1 LKGHIVEKKIEIISA
16 TAMLLSVAKA
26 DEIIENHEI
35 KSIHSIVSDFFQIS
49 SKEEVDNF
57 INTAKEKLNDAID
70 IFEFGKALNKNWTYQ
85 DKIDFICCMFEV
97 GFSDGE
103 LYYLE
108 EHMIKKISTILN
120 VNHNDLI
127 ESKIEMKNIFK
138 D

>member
-1 LKGHIVEKKIEIISA
+1 MEKKIEINSA

-35 KSIHSIVSDFFQIS
+35 ESIHSIVSDFFQIN
-49 SKEEVDNF
+49 SKEEVDSF
-57 INTAKEKLNDAID
+57 INIAREKLDGAID
-70 IFEFGKALNKNWTYQ
+70 IFEFGKVLNKNWTYQ

-108 EHMIKKISTILN
+108 EHMIKKVSTILN

-127 ESKIEMKNIFK
+127 ESKIEMKKIFK
-138 D
+138 DD

>member
-1 LKGHIVEKKIEIISA
+1 MGEKIEIISA

-35 KSIHSIVSDFFQIS
+35 ESIHSIISDFFQIN
-49 SKEEVDNF
+49 SKKEVDSF
-57 INTAKEKLNDAID
+57 INTAREKLNNAID
-70 IFEFGKALNKNWTYQ
+70 IFEFGKVLNKNWTYQ

-108 EHMIKKISTILN
+108 EHMIKKVSTILN

-127 ESKIEMKNIFK
+127 ESKIEMRSVFK
-138 D
+138 G

>member
-1 LKGHIVEKKIEIISA
+1 MGEKIEIISA

-35 KSIHSIVSDFFQIS
+35 ESIHSIVSDFFQIS

-57 INTAKEKLNDAID
+57 INTAKEKLNNAID

-97 GFSDGE
+97 GFSDGN

-120 VNHNDLI
+120 VNHSDLI
-127 ESKIEMKNIFK
+127 ESKIEMKKIFK
-138 D
+138 DNY

>member
-1 LKGHIVEKKIEIISA
+1 MEKKIEIISA

-57 INTAKEKLNDAID
+57 INTAKEKLNNAID

-103 LYYLE
+103 LHYLE

-120 VNHNDLI
+120 VNHSDLI

-138 D
+138 DNY

>member
-1 LKGHIVEKKIEIISA
+1 MEKKIEIISA

-26 DEIIENHEI
+26 DEVIENHEI
-35 KSIHSIVSDFFQIS
+35 ESIHSIVSDFFQIN
-49 SKEEVDNF
+49 SKEEVDSF
-57 INTAKEKLNDAID
+57 INIAREKLDGAID

-108 EHMIKKISTILN
+108 EHMIKKVSTILN
-120 VNHNDLI
+120 VNHSDLI
-127 ESKIEMKNIFK
+127 ESKIEMKRIFK
-138 D
+138 L

>member
-1 LKGHIVEKKIEIISA
+1 MIIDKNNYPEEVISA
-16 TAMLLSVAKA
+16 TTLLLSITKVDDNIDNIEIKMVGI
-26 DEIIENHEI
+26 IIE
-35 KSIHSIVSDFFQIS
+35 DFFEINSKDIPSIIQIS
-49 SKEEVDNF
+49 FENLKKSTD
-57 INTAKEKLNDAID
+57 LY
-70 IFEFGKALNKNWTYQ
+70 EFGKTLNENFTYQ

-120 VNHNDLI
+120 VNHSDLI

>member
-1 LKGHIVEKKIEIISA
+1 LGKKIEIISA

-35 KSIHSIVSDFFQIS
+35 KSIHSIVSDFFQIT
-49 SKEEVDNF
+49 SKEEVDSF
-57 INTAKEKLNDAID
+57 INTAKEKLNNAID
-70 IFEFGKALNKNWTYQ
+70 IFEFGKVLNKNWTYQ

-103 LYYLE
+103 LCYLE

-120 VNHNDLI
+120 VNHRDLI

-138 D
+138 DNY